1 MYRLSALSR
10 ATKPFLKKN
19 LASLNY
25 QKTCLPPTFIS
36 STQQS
41 RHVSSHSSSPPSVNE
56 GFLQGNSANYVEEMY
71 EAWLKDPTSVH
82 LSWQIYF
89 KNIANGVPPD
99 KAYVPPPTI
108 MMMPSDS
115 ARLPDLPTGIT
126 NAADGSSK
134 RVIEHMKI
142 QLLVRAY
149 QVRGHHLAHLDPLHI
164 QHASIENS
172 HPPELTYQYYGF
184 KEQDLDRKF
193 TLGPGILP
201 ALGET
206 EKELTLREIIE
217 ALKKMYCGSIGIEY
231 IHIPDREQCNWIRSR
246 IEKPEPYKYSNEEK
260 KVIFDRLTW
269 SDSFERFVASKY
281 PSEKRF
287 GLEGGESLIP
297 GMKALIDRSVD
308 LGVESIVIGMPH
320 RGRLNVLSNVV
331 RKPNESIF
339 CEFSGSLEP
348 SDEGSG
354 DVKYHLGMNYVR
366 PTPSGKRVH
375 LSLVANP
382 SHLEAVNPVVLG
394 KTKALQFYGCDPEGK
409 HAMAILMHGDA
420 AMAGQGIVYE
430 TMGFYDLP
438 SYSTGGTI
446 HIVVNNQIGFT
457 TDPRYGRSTPYC
469 TDIAKSIN
477 APVFHVNGDDVEAV
491 TFVMQLAADWRQ
503 TFHRDC
509 VIDLVCYRKHGHNE
523 TDQPM
528 FTQPL
533 MYQAISKMKP
543 VAEQYAESLKAEGV
557 FTNEQIEREK
567 QRVWNILEEKYA
579 ASKDYKPSSQE
590 WLTSTW
596 PGFKSPKEL
605 AEEIL
610 PHYPTGVSSE
620 VLEQVGKAMT
630 TLPQNFNVHRN
641 LNRILQQRAKSLE
654 SGKDIDWATAE
665 GLAWGSL
672 LLEGKHV
679 RVSGQDV
686 ERGTFSQRHA
696 VLHDQKTDS
705 RTVLLNNISPE
716 QGKLLITNSSLSE
729 YGVLGFEL
737 GYSLVD
743 PNALIIWEAQ
753 FGDFANTAQVIIDQF
768 LAAGEQKWL
777 QRTGLV
783 LSLPHGYDGQGPEH
797 SSARLERYLQLC
809 DENPSVFPS
818 PEKLQR
824 QHQDCNMQV
833 VYPSTPAQ
841 YFHVLR
847 RQICRQFRKPLIL
860 PFSKSMLRHP
870 LVRSSLSEM
879 TGPNTSF
886 QLYLPEPHPEDVL
899 VSPEKIKK
907 HIFCSGQ
914 VYYALLKAR
923 DQNKMNDIAISRIEQ
938 LNPFPF
944 QQIKEHAD
952 KYPNADILWCQ
963 EEPLNM
969 GCWYHVQPRL
979 TTALSQTEYHT
990 GKSPSYAG
998 RPPSASVATGNKK
1011 QHYKEEH
1018 AFLSQALIGH
1028 VTEPR
1033 SIENGI
1039 PVW

>member
-10 ATKPFLKKN
+10 AAKPFLRKN
-19 LASLNY
+19 IASLNA
-25 QKTCLPPTFIS
+25 QKTYLLPTAYLL
-36 STQQS
+36 QQHS
-41 RHVSSHSSSPPSVNE
+41 RHASSRQSPSPNE
-56 GFLQGNSANYVEEMY
+56 GFLHGNSTNYVEEMY
-71 EAWLKDPTSVH
+71 EAWLKDPSSVH

-89 KNIANGVPPD
+89 KNIANGLPPEQ
-99 KAYVPPPTI
+99 AYVAPPTI
-108 MMMPSDS
+108 MMPSDS
-115 ARLPDLPTGIT
+115 ARLPDLPANVT
-126 NAADGSSK
+126 NAAGGPSK

-149 QVRGHHLAHLDPLHI
+149 QVRGHHLANLDPLHI

-184 KEQDLDRKF
+184 KDQDLDRKF

-206 EKELTLREIIE
+206 EKEMTLREIIE

-231 IHIPDREQCNWIRSR
+231 IHIPDRKQCDWIRAR
-246 IEKPEPYKYSNEEK
+246 FEKPEPFKYSYEEK

-269 SDSFERFVASKY
+269 SDSFERFIASKF

-339 CEFSGSLEP
+339 CEFSGSMEP

-394 KTKALQFYGCDPEGK
+394 KTKALQFYGRDSQGE

-420 AMAGQGIVYE
+420 AMAGQGVVYE

-533 MYQAISKMKP
+533 MYQAISKMRP
-543 VAEQYAESLKAEGV
+543 VAEKYANSLKSEGV
-557 FTNEQIEREK
+557 FSDEQIEKEK
-567 QRVWNILEEKYA
+567 KRVWNILEEKYA

-590 WLTSTW
+590 WLTSAW

-630 TLPQNFNVHRN
+630 TLPQNFQAHRN
-641 LNRILQQRAKSLE
+641 VNRILQQRAKSLE
-654 SGKDIDWATAE
+654 SGKDIDWSTAE

-696 VLHDQKTDS
+696 VLHDQQSDN
-705 RTVLLNNISPE
+705 RTTLLNNISSE
-716 QGKLLITNSSLSE
+716 QGELSITNSSLSE

-743 PNALIIWEAQ
+743 PNSLIVWEAQ

-809 DENPSVFPS
+809 DENPYVFPS

-833 VYPSTPAQ
+833 VYASTPAQ

-847 RQICRQFRKPLIL
+847 RQMCREFRKPLIL

-870 LVRSSLSEM
+870 MVRSPLSAM
-879 TGPNTSF
+879 TGQDMSF
-886 QLYLPEPHPEDVL
+886 QLYLPEPHSDATL
-899 VSPEKIKK
+899 VSPDKIKK
-907 HIFCSGQ
+907 HIFCTGQ

-923 DQNKMNDIAISRIEQ
+923 DQNQINDVAISRIEQ

-944 QQIKEHAD
+944 QHIRDHAD
-952 KYPNADILWCQ
+952 TYPNAEIVWCQ

-969 GCWYHVQPRL
+969 GCWQHVLPRL
-979 TTALSQTEYHT
+979 TTALAQTEHHA
-990 GKSPSYAG
+990 GKSPLYAG

-1011 QHYKEEH
+1011 KHYQEEY
-1018 AFLSQALIGH
+1018 AFLSKALIGQT
-1028 VTEPR
+1028 TEPR
-1033 SIENGI
+1033 KIENGC
-1039 PVW
+1039 PLW

>member
-1 MYRLSALSR
+1 M
-10 ATKPFLKKN
+10 
-19 LASLNY
+19 
-25 QKTCLPPTFIS
+25 
-36 STQQS
+36 
-41 RHVSSHSSSPPSVNE
+41 
-56 GFLQGNSANYVEEMY
+56 
-71 EAWLKDPTSVH
+71 
-82 LSWQIYF
+82 
-89 KNIANGVPPD
+89 
-99 KAYVPPPTI
+99 
-108 MMMPSDS
+108 
-115 ARLPDLPTGIT
+115 
-126 NAADGSSK
+126 
-134 RVIEHMKI
+134 
-142 QLLVRAY
+142 
-149 QVRGHHLAHLDPLHI
+149 
-164 QHASIENS
+164 
-172 HPPELTYQYYGF
+172 
-184 KEQDLDRKF
+184 
-193 TLGPGILP
+193 IL
-201 ALGET
+201 
-206 EKELTLREIIE
+206 
-217 ALKKMYCGSIGIEY
+217 
-231 IHIPDREQCNWIRSR
+231 
-246 IEKPEPYKYSNEEK
+246 
-260 KVIFDRLTW
+260 DRLTW

-287 GLEGGESLIP
+287 GLEGGETLIP

-339 CEFSGSLEP
+339 CEFSGSMEP

-382 SHLEAVNPVVLG
+382 SHLEAVDPVVLG
-394 KTKALQFYGCDPEGK
+394 KTKALQFYGKDAHGD
-409 HAMAILMHGDA
+409 HAMSVLMHGDA
-420 AMAGQGIVYE
+420 AMAGQGVVYE

-477 APVFHVNGDDVEAV
+477 APVFHVNGDDAEAV

-503 TFHRDC
+503 TFHKDC

-543 VAEQYAESLKAEGV
+543 VAQKYEEQLQKEGE
-557 FTNEQIEREK
+557 FTADQIKNEK
-567 QRVWNILEEKYA
+567 KRVWEILEESYA
-579 ASKDYKPSSQE
+579 ASKTYKPSSQE
-590 WLTSTW
+590 WLSSSW

-605 AEEIL
+605 ATEIL
-610 PHYPTGVSSE
+610 PQYPTGVSSE
-620 VLEQVGKAMT
+620 VLSQVGKAMT
-630 TLPQNFNVHRN
+630 TLPQNFQAHRN
-641 LNRILQQRAKSLE
+641 INRILQAREKSIA
-654 SGKDIDWATAE
+654 SGKDIDWSTAE

-672 LLEGKHV
+672 LLENKHV

-696 VLHDQKTDS
+696 VLHDQKSDNRAT
-705 RTVLLNNISPE
+705 LLNDISPE
-716 QGKLLITNSSLSE
+716 QGVLSISNSSLSE

-743 PNALIIWEAQ
+743 PNSLVIWEAQ
-753 FGDFANTAQVIIDQF
+753 FGDFANTAQVIVDQF
-768 LAAGEQKWL
+768 LASGEQKWL

-797 SSARLERYLQLC
+797 SSARIERYLQLC
-809 DENPSVFPS
+809 DENPYAFPS
-818 PEKLQR
+818 AEKLQR

-833 VYPSTPAQ
+833 VYASTPSQ

-847 RQICRQFRKPLIL
+847 RQICRDYRKPLIL

-870 LVRSSLSEM
+870 LARSNLSEM
-879 TGPNTSF
+879 TGNTHF
-886 QLYLPEPHPEDVL
+886 QLYLPESHPETL
-899 VSPEKIKK
+899 VAPEQIKK
-907 HIFCSGQ
+907 HILCSGQ

-923 DQNKMNDIAISRIEQ
+923 EQNKMNDIAISRVEQ

-952 KYPNADILWCQ
+952 KYPNAEIVWCQ

-969 GCWYHVQPRL
+969 GPWQHVEPRL
-979 TTALSQTEYHT
+979 TTVLAETQHHA

-1011 QHYKEEH
+1011 KHYQEEY
-1018 AFLSQALIGH
+1018 AFLSKALIGQS
-1028 VTEPR
+1028 TEPR
-1033 SIENGI
+1033 GVEAGV

>member
-1 MYRLSALSR
+1 MYRLSTLSR
-10 ATKPFLKKN
+10 VTKCVTK
-19 LASLNY
+19 
-25 QKTCLPPTFIS
+25 QTRLPTTTTAPSYLVRPALTS
-36 STQQS
+36 SFVQAR
-41 RHVSSHSSSPPSVNE
+41 RHYASSHPPSVND
-56 GFLQGNSANYVEEMY
+56 GFLHGNAANYIEEMY
-71 EAWLKDPTSVH
+71 EAWLKDPSSVH
-82 LSWQIYF
+82 LSWQVYF
-89 KNIANGVPPD
+89 KNMANGVPSGE
-99 KAYVPPPTI
+99 AYTPPPTI
-108 MMMPSDS
+108 MPSDS
-115 ARLPDLPTGIT
+115 ARLPELPVGVATMGE
-126 NAADGSSK
+126 SSK
-134 RVIEHMKI
+134 KVIEHMKI

-149 QVRGHHLAHLDPLHI
+149 QVRGHHLANLDPLHI
-164 QHASIENS
+164 EHASTENQ

-184 KEQDLDRKF
+184 TDKDLDRKF

-201 ALGET
+201 AMGQT
-206 EKELTLREIIE
+206 NKEMSLREIIE

-231 IHIPDREQCNWIRSR
+231 VHIPDRAQCDWIRAR
-246 IEKPEPYKYSNEEK
+246 MIL
-260 KVIFDRLTW
+260 DRLTW

-339 CEFSGSLEP
+339 CEFSGSMEP

-382 SHLEAVNPVVLG
+382 SHLEAVDPVVLG
-394 KTKALQFYGCDPEGK
+394 KTKALQFYGKDAHGD
-409 HAMAILMHGDA
+409 HAMSILMHGDA
-420 AMAGQGIVYE
+420 AMAGQGVVYE

-503 TFHRDC
+503 TFHKDC

-543 VAEQYAESLKAEGV
+543 VAQKYEEQLEKEGD
-557 FTNEQIEREK
+557 FTADQIKKEK
-567 QRVWNILEEKYA
+567 KRVWEILEESYT
-579 ASKDYKPSSQE
+579 ASKTYKPSSQE
-590 WLTSTW
+590 WLSSSW

-605 AEEIL
+605 ATEIL
-610 PHYPTGVSSE
+610 PQYPTGVSSE
-620 VLEQVGKAMT
+620 VLSQVGKAMT
-630 TLPQNFNVHRN
+630 TLPQNFQAHRN
-641 LNRILQQRAKSLE
+641 IVRILQAREKSIA
-654 SGKDIDWATAE
+654 SGKDIDWSTAE

-672 LLEGKHV
+672 LLENKHV

-696 VLHDQKTDS
+696 VLHDQKSDNRAT
-705 RTVLLNNISPE
+705 LLNDISPE
-716 QGKLLITNSSLSE
+716 QGVLSISNSSLSE

-743 PNALIIWEAQ
+743 PNALVVWEAQ
-753 FGDFANTAQVIIDQF
+753 FGDFANTAQVIVDQF
-768 LAAGEQKWL
+768 LASGEQKWL

-797 SSARLERYLQLC
+797 SSARIERYLQLC
-809 DENPSVFPS
+809 DENPYVFPS
-818 PEKLQR
+818 PDKLKR

-833 VYPSTPAQ
+833 VYASTPSQ

-847 RQICRQFRKPLIL
+847 RQICRDYRKPLIL

-870 LVRSSLSEM
+870 LARSSLSEM
-879 TGPNTSF
+879 TGNTHF
-886 QLYLPEPHPEDVL
+886 QLYLPESHPETL
-899 VSPEKIKK
+899 VAPEHIKK
-907 HIFCSGQ
+907 HILCSGQ

-923 DQNKMNDIAISRIEQ
+923 EQNKMNDIAISRVEQ
-938 LNPFPF
+938 LNPFPY

-952 KYPNADILWCQ
+952 TYPNAEIIWCQ

-969 GCWYHVQPRL
+969 GPWQHVEPRL
-979 TTALSQTEYHT
+979 TTALSETQHHA
-990 GKSPSYAG
+990 GKAPSYAG

-1011 QHYKEEH
+1011 KHYQEEY
-1018 AFLSQALIGH
+1018 AFLSKALIGQS
-1028 VTEPR
+1028 TEPR
-1033 SIENGI
+1033 GIEAGV